1 MWDRPARPVR
11 NQAPS
16 SHLLF
21 QGAAPDPS
29 VHSRGLHP
37 DCAPRVTSGNIL
49 GCHNQS
55 IWWVETGMPPATGQ
69 LRTANAQPASQRH
82 AAGESLAHTQ
92 RAPRV
97 PTRRRHRLVWHRP
110 CSEHA

>member
-55 IWWVETGMPPATGQ
+55 I
-69 LRTANAQPASQRH
+69 
-82 AAGESLAHTQ
+82 
-92 RAPRV
+92 
-97 PTRRRHRLVWHRP
+97 
-110 CSEHA
+110 